1 MIAHE
6 GFLWVGFILG
16 VLCLLALDLI
26 IFNRR
31 PHEIKIKESLLWSAF
46 WIALSLVFNAGVY
59 YFLGREYALQ
69 FFTGYLIEKSLSVD
83 NLFVFLLIF
92 SYFKVPPKY
101 QHKVLFWGIIGALV
115 MRGALI
121 VVGVSL
127 IRQFHWILYL
137 FGLFLVFTG
146 VKMAFQK
153 GNEKIHPERNIVVRF
168 FRRFFKVTP
177 GYHNE
182 KFFVKTEGGYFATL
196 LLVVLIVIE
205 TTDLIFATDSIPAVF
220 AISQDPFIVFTSNV
234 FAILGLRSLYFAL
247 AGLMDLFYYLR
258 IGLSI
263 VLSFIGVKMLLMDV
277 FPIHISIAL
286 GVVALVLT
294 ISVVA
299 SVVRSK
305 RQKTQ
310 AVGNRGGSNTK

>member
-6 GFLWVGFILG
+6 ALLWLGFIIG
-16 VLCLLALDLI
+16 ILCLLALDLI

-46 WIALSLVFNAGVY
+46 WIALSLMFNVGVY
-59 YFLGREYALQ
+59 FFLGREYALQ
-69 FFTGYLIEKSLSVD
+69 FLTGYLIEKSLSVD
-83 NLFVFLLIF
+83 NLFIFLLIF
-92 SYFKVPPKY
+92 SYFKVPLKY

-146 VKMAFQK
+146 IKMAFQK
-153 GNEKIHPERNIVVRF
+153 AEEEIHPEKNIVVRF
-168 FRRFFKVTP
+168 FKKFFKVTP

-182 KFFVKTEGGYFATL
+182 KFFVKTESGWFATL
-196 LLVVLIVIE
+196 LFVVLIVIE

-247 AGLMDLFYYLR
+247 AGLMDLFHYLR
-258 IGLSI
+258 VGLSI
-263 VLSFIGVKMLLMDV
+263 VLSFIGLKMLLMDI
-277 FPIHISIAL
+277 FPIPIGIAL
-286 GVVALVLT
+286 GAVALVLT
-294 ISVVA
+294 ISIVA
-299 SVVRSK
+299 SIIRVR
-305 RQKTQ
+305 RQKKAGQ
-310 AVGNRGGSNTK
+310 EKQSAE

>member
-6 GFLWVGFILG
+6 LLLWVGFIIG
-16 VLCLLALDLI
+16 ILCLLALDLI
-26 IFNRR
+26 VFNRR

-46 WIALSLVFNAGVY
+46 WIALSLLFNAGVY
-59 YFLGREYALQ
+59 FFLGREYALQ
-69 FFTGYLIEKSLSVD
+69 FLTGYLIEKSLSVD

-101 QHKVLFWGIIGALV
+101 QHKVLFWGIIGALI

-127 IRQFHWILYL
+127 IKQFHWILYI

-146 VKMAFQK
+146 LKMAFQRA
-153 GNEKIHPERNIVVRF
+153 ESEVHPENNIVVRI
-168 FRRFFKVTP
+168 FRKFFKVTP
-177 GYHNE
+177 GYHND
-182 KFFVKTEGGYFATL
+182 KFFVKTEQGRFATL
-196 LLVVLIVIE
+196 LVVVLIVVE
-205 TTDLIFATDSIPAVF
+205 TTDLVFATDSIPAVF

-247 AGLMDLFYYLR
+247 AGLMDLFHYLR

-263 VLSFIGVKMLLMDV
+263 VLSFIGVKMLLMDIM
-277 FPIHISIAL
+277 PIPIGIAL
-286 GVVALVLT
+286 GVVALVLA
-294 ISVVA
+294 ISVLA
-299 SVVRSK
+299 SVIRGRRIK
-305 RQKTQ
+305 RE
-310 AVGNRGGSNTK
+310 GGGEK

>member
-1 MIAHE
+1 MLAHE
-6 GFLWVGFILG
+6 FFLWAGFIVG

-31 PHEIKIKESLLWSAF
+31 PHEITIKESLLWSGF
-46 WIALSLVFNAGVY
+46 WIALSLGFNGGVY
-59 YFLGREYALQ
+59 FFLGRDYALQ

-83 NLFVFLLIF
+83 NLFIFLLIF
-92 SYFKVPPKY
+92 SYFKVPAQY
-101 QHKVLFWGIIGALV
+101 QHKVLFWGIIGALA

-121 VVGVSL
+121 IVGVSL

-146 VKMAFQK
+146 IRMAFRRE
-153 GNEKIHPERNIVVRF
+153 NEEVHPDRNIVVRF
-168 FRRFFKVTP
+168 FRKFFRVKSEYHGERFFIR
-177 GYHNE
+177 
-182 KFFVKTEGGYFATL
+182 TEEGYFATL
-196 LLVVLIVIE
+196 LAVVLIVIE

-258 IGLSI
+258 AGLSI
-263 VLSFIGVKMLLMDV
+263 VLSFIGLKMLLMDV
-277 FPIHISIAL
+277 FPVHISLAL
-286 GVVALVLT
+286 GVVALVLA
-294 ISVVA
+294 IAIVA
-299 SVVRSK
+299 SIVRSK
-305 RQKTQ
+305 RL
-310 AVGNRGGSNTK
+310 GGKGTAEEKGKK